1 MMDRGWTEEIDDP
14 LNVECV
20 YPDCE
25 LGTIGDIAE
34 AVVWR
39 MFDGEIKTSHYVC
52 WRKHFGSDPVG
63 DTYSTSEKVS
73 TTRWGR
79 S

>member
-25 LGTIGDIAE
+25 LGVIGDIAE

-39 MFDGEIKTSHYVC
+39 DVTGDVRTSHHVC
-52 WRKHFGSDPVG
+52 WRKHYGRDPAG
-63 DTYSTSEKVS
+63 DTYSTPANVS
-73 TTRWGR
+73 GTR
-79 S
+79 